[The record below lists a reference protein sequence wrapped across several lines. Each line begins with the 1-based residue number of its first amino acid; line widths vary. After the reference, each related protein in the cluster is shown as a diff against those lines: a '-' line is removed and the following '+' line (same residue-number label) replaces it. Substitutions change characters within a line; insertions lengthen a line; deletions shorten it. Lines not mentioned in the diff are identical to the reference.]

1 MVCWYHGVENG
12 KTMEGPLSRPFIS
25 LLNHTYFTSGTV
37 VKQLRTHGYAVVDNA
52 FGKEW
57 ANKIKNDIQFMFTQ
71 KKMHLNAT
79 HFVDSTNSVSLLE
92 KKHIWEKSSEELIT
106 RDKFDDL
113 TSSLNKVLAD
123 SQTDLCGK
131 LFASDMDISHCTVK
145 IQYNAGLGGCFPVS
159 K

>member
-1 MVCWYHGVENG
+1 
-12 KTMEGPLSRPFIS
+12 MEGPLSRPFTS

-37 VKQLRTHGYAVVDNA
+37 VKQLRTHGYVVVDNA

-71 KKMHLNAT
+71 KKMHLNST
-79 HFVDSTNSVSLLE
+79 HFVDSKNSVSLLE

-106 RDKFDDL
+106 GDKFDEL
-113 TSSLNKVLAD
+113 TYSLNKVLVD

-131 LFASDMDISHCTVK
+131 LFASEMDISHCTVK